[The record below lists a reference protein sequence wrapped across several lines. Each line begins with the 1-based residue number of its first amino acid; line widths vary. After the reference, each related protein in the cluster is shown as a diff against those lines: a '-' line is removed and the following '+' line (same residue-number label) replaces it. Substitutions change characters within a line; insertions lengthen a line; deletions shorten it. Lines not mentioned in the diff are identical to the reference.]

1 MKNKRDQKIGLALGG
16 GAARGGAHLGAI
28 KALEEEGIQVDFI
41 AGTSIGALVAAAY
54 ATGTLNHLEGFTR
67 NLDWQKMARFY
78 DVTLPI
84 SGLIDGRKVMRFLE
98 ELLKGHSFSTLSHPL
113 AVVAC
118 DLNDGHEVDLCEGN
132 LVEAVRASISI
143 PGLFRPVIKNGEI
156 LVDGGLVNPVPVSVV
171 RQMGADIVIAVDL
184 NHKAK
189 SSGTNQT
196 IMSPEDARTNA
207 SGDKKLKNKSNPLM
221 KKLEAL
227 EASGLSR
234 IRAWRE
240 KETVPNLAEIMMLS
254 LDVMGTQVKE
264 ARFREDPPD
273 VLIQPTVD
281 HITFLEFH
289 RAKELIDIGYEE
301 AKSVLETWTWQ
312 DNETR

>member
-1 MKNKRDQKIGLALGG
+1 MPERNTPKIGLALGG
-16 GAARGGAHLGAI
+16 GAARGGAHLGVI
-28 KALEEEGIQVDFI
+28 KALEEEGIQVDFVS
-41 AGTSIGALVAAAY
+41 GTSIGAIVGAAY
-54 ATGTLNHLEGFTR
+54 ATGTLNHLEDFTR

-78 DVTLPI
+78 DVALPF
-84 SGLIDGRKVMRFLE
+84 SGLIDGRKVTRFLE
-98 ELLKGHSFSTLSHPL
+98 GLLEGHSFATLSCPL
-113 AVVAC
+113 SVVAC

-184 NHKAK
+184 NHKSKGKVANK
-189 SSGTNQT
+189 TAMLS
-196 IMSPEDARTNA
+196 EEARTDA
-207 SGDKKLKNKSNPLM
+207 SEDSKLKNNTNPLM

-240 KETVPNLAEIMMLS
+240 KETAPNLAEIMMLS
-254 LDVMGTQVKE
+254 LDVMGTQVRE

-273 VLIQPTVD
+273 LLIQPKVD

-301 AKSVLETWTWQ
+301 AKSALAKWDME
-312 DNETR
+312 